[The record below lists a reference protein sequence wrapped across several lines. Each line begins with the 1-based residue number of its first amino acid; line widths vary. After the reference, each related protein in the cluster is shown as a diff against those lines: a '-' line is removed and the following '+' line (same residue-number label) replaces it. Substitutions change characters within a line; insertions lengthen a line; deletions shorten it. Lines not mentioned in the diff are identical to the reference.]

1 MEIKKK
7 YDSVQDAAEKVVH
20 VLMILNNISLAEKE
34 LKVFTILVMSGSLT
48 RAEWLSKFGGSENT
62 FKNSLSKLKDLRLY
76 DKVNDIFTSRL
87 RIDVSGSELS
97 MIIKTNSDV

>member
-7 YDSVQDAAEKVVH
+7 YDSVQDVAEKIVH

-48 RAEWLSKFGGSENT
+48 RSEWLSKFGGSENT

-87 RIDVSGSELS
+87 RIDVSGPELN